1 MTDPNDINA
10 VNRTNNYGKFPIYL
24 RDEEFRHLPG
34 EVAMWADPED
44 IEESALAQIRGVA
57 QLPGLYGMRVMPD
70 VHWGNGATVGS
81 VIAMEQALAPAAVGV
96 DIGCGVNAVRTDLF
110 LEDLDDRDLK
120 ALRKAFENSIPVG
133 NGPGGAHK
141 DGSVTRFDN
150 FNTDSTRNFLNSIV
164 NIQTDLTQTK
174 KNGDVFA
181 SDSDIRNLAMKQVG
195 TLGGG
200 NHFIEL
206 CTDETGRIWITLHSG
221 SRNIG
226 KTLAEKH
233 IDIARKDPRNADL
246 PDHLKELSLFYK
258 ETPEMGAYLH
268 DLNWAQEFAMRS
280 RTLMMEVIKQ
290 EIVRHFSNRVARTPY
305 SGVVQFDEEINCHHN
320 YVAEEIIDGKHM
332 IVTRKG
338 AISAKDGELALIPGS
353 MATGSYIVR
362 GLGNPL
368 GFQSASHGAGR
379 KMSRNAAKK
388 AFTVEQLEDSMKGI
402 EARTD
407 AGVLDEITY
416 AYKDLDSVI
425 AAQSD
430 LVEVVQKLDTI
441 LCVKG

>member
-1 MTDPNDINA
+1 MNKKPE
-10 VNRTNNYGKFPIYL
+10 FPIQL
-24 RDEEFRHLPG
+24 DNTPV
-34 EVAMWADPED
+34 EVLMWARPDD
-44 IEESALAQIRGVA
+44 IEESALKQLRNVA
-57 QLPGLYGMRVMPD
+57 ELPGLHGLRVMPD

-96 DIGCGVNAVRTDLF
+96 DIGCGVNAVRTNLI
-110 LEDLDDRDLK
+110 LEDLDAIDLK
-120 ALRKAFENSIPVG
+120 ILRGRFENTIPVG
-133 NGPGGAHK
+133 NGPGGQHQIAGK
-141 DGSVTRFDN
+141 QLTYLGAFGADTMRFM
-150 FNTDSTRNFLNSIV
+150 DSINVID
-164 NIQTDLTQTK
+164 TDLTQTR
-174 KNGDVFA
+174 KNGTVISTDG
-181 SDSDIRNLAMKQVG
+181 DIRQRALHQLG
-195 TLGGG
+195 SLGGG

-206 CTDETGRIWITLHSG
+206 CTDAENRIWITLHSG
-221 SRNIG
+221 SRNLG
-226 KTLAEKH
+226 KTLAERH
-233 IDIARKDPRNADL
+233 ISVAMKDPRNADL

-258 ETPEMGAYLH
+258 ETPEMDAYLR

-280 RTLMMEVIKQ
+280 RTVMMELIKHQ
-290 EIVRHFSNRVARTPY
+290 LEDYFEERMFFVE
-305 SGVVQFDEEINCHHN
+305 FDEEINCHHN
-320 YVAEEIIDGKHM
+320 YVAQEMIDGRNM

-338 AISAKDGELALIPGS
+338 AISAKKGELALIPGS

-379 KMSRNAAKK
+379 KMSRTAAKK
-388 AFTVEQLEDSMKGI
+388 KYTVEDVERTMHGI

-407 AGVLDEITY
+407 EGVIDEISL

-425 AAQSD
+425 AAESD

>member
-1 MTDPNDINA
+1 MMTDAREHNKI
-10 VNRTNNYGKFPIYL
+10 NRTNNYGLYPVTISDTEAPVL
-24 RDEEFRHLPG
+24 
-34 EVAMWADPED
+34 AWAREED
-44 IEESALAQIRGVA
+44 IEESALLQLRNVS
-57 QLPGLYGMRVMPD
+57 QLPGLHGLRVMPD

-96 DIGCGVNAVRTDLF
+96 DIGCGVNAVRTNLF
-110 LEDLDDRDLK
+110 LDSLSDRDLK
-120 ALRKAFENSIPVG
+120 ELRKRFENTIPVG
-133 NGPGGAHK
+133 NGPGGMHK
-141 DGSVTRFDN
+141 NAGDQLKMLGHYRQDN
-150 FNTDSTRNFLNSIV
+150 EHFLSSIDT
-164 NIQTDLTQTK
+164 IRMDLTNRK
-174 KNGDVFA
+174 KNGEVIA
-181 SDSDIRNLAMKQVG
+181 SDSKIRETAAHQLG
-195 TLGGG
+195 SLGGG

-206 CTDETGRIWITLHSG
+206 CTDSENRVWITLHSG

-226 KTLAEKH
+226 KSLAEKH
-233 IDIARKDPRNADL
+233 IEVAMNDPRNADL

-258 ETPEMGAYLH
+258 ETPEMNAYLH
-268 DLNWAQEFAMRS
+268 DLKWAQNFAMRS
-280 RTLMMEVIKQ
+280 RTIMMELIKFQ
-290 EIVRHFSNRVARTPY
+290 MNDYWRRKSLGYAAGIE
-305 SGVVQFDEEINCHHN
+305 FDEEINCHHN
-320 YVAEEIIDGKHM
+320 YVAEEMIDGKMM

-338 AISAKDGELALIPGS
+338 AISAKKGELALIPGS

-379 KMSRNAAKK
+379 KMSRTQAKK
-388 AFTVEQLEDSMKGI
+388 QFTVKQLEESMKGI

-407 AGVLDEITY
+407 EGVLDEITF

-425 AAQSD
+425 AAESD

>member
-1 MTDPNDINA
+1 MTYPVKLD
-10 VNRTNNYGKFPIYL
+10 T
-24 RDEEFRHLPG
+24 PG
-34 EVAMWADPED
+34 AEVLMWARED
-44 IEESALAQIRGVA
+44 EIEQSALDQLKNVA
-57 QLPGLYGMRVMPD
+57 QLPGLHGLRVMPD

-96 DIGCGVNAVRTDLF
+96 DIGCGVNAVKTNLK
-110 LEDLDDRDLK
+110 LEDLDAKDLK
-120 ALRKAFENSIPVG
+120 VLRTKFENLIPVG
-133 NGPGGAHK
+133 NGPGGSNPDPHFEHLGTLGSEVNFFLNSVGNIREDLTQRKK
-141 DGSVTRFDN
+141 DGSVFAE
-150 FNTDSTRNFLNSIV
+150 DSTIKARTAN
-164 NIQTDLTQTK
+164 Q
-174 KNGDVFA
+174 
-181 SDSDIRNLAMKQVG
+181 MG

-206 CTDETGRIWITLHSG
+206 TVDSEQFIWITLHSG

-226 KTLAEKH
+226 QTIANRH
-233 IDIARKDPRNADL
+233 IQIAMDDPRNDEL
-246 PDHLKELSLFYK
+246 PPALRELSLFYTGTK
-258 ETPEMGAYLH
+258 EMDNYLH
-268 DLNWAQEFAMRS
+268 DLRWAQQFAMFS
-280 RTLMMEVIKQ
+280 RTVMMANIKRALKGYFEDTYMSFEVRF
-290 EIVRHFSNRVARTPY
+290 E
-305 SGVVQFDEEINCHHN
+305 EEINCHHN
-320 YVAEEIIDGKHM
+320 YVAEEIIDGKNM

-338 AISAKDGELALIPGS
+338 AISAKKGELALIPGS

-379 KMSRNAAKK
+379 KMSRAQAKRQ
-388 AFTVEQLEDSMKGI
+388 FTVEQLEESMVGI

-416 AYKDLDSVI
+416 AYKPIEAVI
-425 AAQSD
+425 AAESD

>member
-1 MTDPNDINA
+1 MT
-10 VNRTNNYGKFPIYL
+10 FPIKL
-24 RDEEFRHLPG
+24 DAPG
-34 EVAMWADPED
+34 APVLMWARPDEV
-44 IEESALAQIRGVA
+44 EESALEQLKNVA
-57 QLPGLYGMRVMPD
+57 QLPGLYGLRVMPD

-96 DIGCGVNAVRTDLF
+96 DIGCGVNAVRTNLM
-110 LEDLDDRDLK
+110 LEDLDERDLK
-120 ALRKAFENSIPVG
+120 ALRKAFENTIPVG
-133 NGPGGAHK
+133 NGPGGQHRVGGEQLTYLGAL
-141 DGSVTRFDN
+141 GAETAA
-150 FNTDSTRNFLNSIV
+150 FLKSID
-164 NIQTDLTQTK
+164 NIQTDLTQVK
-174 KNGDVFA
+174 KNGDIVRSNDA
-181 SDSDIRNLAMKQVG
+181 IRETSWHQMG
-195 TLGGG
+195 SLGGG

-206 CTDETGRIWITLHSG
+206 CSDETGSIWITLHSG

-226 KTLAEKH
+226 KSLAEKH
-233 IDIARKDPRNADL
+233 IDVAMKDPRNADL

-258 ETPEMGAYLH
+258 ETPEMEAYLH

-280 RTLMMEVIKQ
+280 RTVMMENIKHQ
-290 EIVRHFSNRVARTPY
+290 LSAHFADQYVPFIVR
-305 SGVVQFDEEINCHHN
+305 FDEEINCHHN

-338 AISAKDGELALIPGS
+338 AISAKKGELALIPGS

-379 KMSRNAAKK
+379 KMSRAQAKK
-388 AFTVEQLEDSMKGI
+388 RFTVEQLEESMKGI

-407 AGVLDEITY
+407 AGVLDEITF
-416 AYKDLDSVI
+416 AYKPIEDVI
-425 AAQSD
+425 AAESD